1 MGTKR
6 SAPLDH
12 CSTEGRKPST
22 SRDKL
27 PFYVVDLGHL
37 VKKKKRPSVLLYRW
51 AKSME
56 EIPMNKKKLSV
67 I

>member
-37 VKKKKRPSVLLYRW
+37 VKKKKAPICTAIQMGEVYGG
-51 AKSME
+51 KSNE
-56 EIPMNKKKLSV
+56 
-67 I
+67 